1 MFMFEAVRLCPDLS
15 DLSVSSFSDEQA
27 TLPSITPNLYF
38 FVSTISSCVLCSLL
52 KQKTSVPGLRIFRRT
67 GAPPVLPPNPRP
79 PHLYCL
85 QWVLYLVVAFVFIF
99 LFV

>member
-1 MFMFEAVRLCPDLS
+1 MFMFEAVHLCLDLTNPA
-15 DLSVSSFSDEQA
+15 VSSFADEQA